1 MATYRDAEIK
11 NLLLMTHLLKKP
23 VWQMTGEELL
33 ELQSMG
39 APERI
44 ETVVATQPRLVYG
57 LRGLRELLGCS
68 HTTANKI
75 KHDPRLKGCYSQAGK
90 KIVFDA
96 DMVLKALGRK

>member
-1 MATYRDAEIK
+1 MTNT
-11 NLLLMTHLLKKP
+11 NLLTKP

-33 ELQSMG
+33 ELQSM
-39 APERI
+39 AKPEPEHPI
-44 ETVVATQPRLVYG
+44 TTNKTPHLVYG

-75 KHDPRLKGCYSQAGK
+75 KHDPRLKGCYSQIGK

-96 DMVLKALGRK
+96 NKVSEALGRTTK

>member
-1 MATYRDAEIK
+1 MK
-11 NLLLMTHLLKKP
+11 QLLEKP
-23 VWQMTGEELL
+23 VCLMTGEEFL
-33 ELQSMG
+33 ELQRMTTPEKVETAG
-39 APERI
+39 AP
-44 ETVVATQPRLVYG
+44 QLQLVYG

-96 DMVLKALGRK
+96 DKVLKALGRAE

>member
-1 MATYRDAEIK
+1 
-11 NLLLMTHLLKKP
+11 MTHLLKMP

-33 ELQSMG
+33 ELQRLA
-39 APERI
+39 APKKI
-44 ETVVATQPRLVYG
+44 EPVETSQPRLAYG

-75 KHDPRLKGCYSQAGK
+75 KHDPRLKGCFSQAGK

-96 DMVLKALGRK
+96 DKVLKALGRESL

>member
-1 MATYRDAEIK
+1 
-11 NLLLMTHLLKKP
+11 
-23 VWQMTGEELL
+23 MTGGELL

-39 APERI
+39 LPQKI
-44 ETVVATQPRLVYG
+44 ESVGGPQPRLVYG

-90 KIVFDA
+90 KLVFDA
-96 DMVLKALGRK
+96 DKVLKALGRD